1 MTWARRDSK
10 GALLGP
16 KQPTSLGKQARGDL
30 FYPSRTMSNGEQ
42 KQTKAERQ
50 AAAREAR
57 EQAEQASAADAARK
71 KRIWQIGGVAAIVAV
86 VIAGVAI
93 ATTSG
98 GGTDT
103 TGTPNGAD
111 EVAALFQG
119 VPLKGNS
126 AGNPK
131 APITLVEFA
140 DLKCPVCQKF
150 DVGAMPEIIRK
161 YVQTGKVRIELRLL
175 HFVGSD
181 PKDTEKAARFAVAA
195 GLQDREWP
203 FAELFYY
210 NQQDEATNYVTDDYL
225 KWLSKS
231 VKGLNADKALSQSNS
246 KTVTDTLDQYAKQ
259 FAANGFTGT
268 PSFLIGST
276 GGKLNPLVPA
286 GAVDSPASFTTQIDA
301 ALQSK

>member
-1 MTWARRDSK
+1 MIYP
-10 GALLGP
+10 LG
-16 KQPTSLGKQARGDL
+16 
-30 FYPSRTMSNGEQ
+30 TMANGEG

-57 EQAEQASAADAARK
+57 QQAEQSAAAEAARK
-71 KRIWQIGGVAAIVAV
+71 KRIWQIGGVAAVVAIVIV
-86 VIAGVAI
+86 GVAI
-93 ATTSG
+93 ALSSG
-98 GGTDT
+98 DGTDT

-111 EVAALFQG
+111 EVTALFEG

-131 APITLVEFA
+131 APVTLVEFA

-175 HFVGSD
+175 HFVGAD
-181 PKDTEKAARFAVAA
+181 PKDTEKAARFSVAA
-195 GLQDREWP
+195 GLQNREWP

-210 NQQDEATNYVTDDYL
+210 NQQDEGTNYVTDEYL

-231 VKGLNADKALSQSNS
+231 VKGLDADKALAQSNS
-246 KTVTDTLDQYAKQ
+246 KIVTKKLDDYAKE

-268 PSFLIGST
+268 PSFLIGPT

-286 GAVDSPASFTTQIDA
+286 GAVDAPESFTTQIDA
-301 ALQSK
+301 ALQGK